1 MTRVLRFARPP
12 VLSASDQGEVSRQRN
27 EKAVACRPDPAL
39 LIRLA
44 LLDAFGKGRN
54 DVRVDGTE
62 CRHPPVDEAIVR
74 GLSEL
79 AALGCPTS
87 TLVLEWLSDRKR
99 SHLVGEGGR
108 NA

>member
-1 MTRVLRFARPP
+1 MTRVLRFVRPSILAAP
-12 VLSASDQGEVSRQRN
+12 DHGEVSRQRDG
-27 EKAVACRPDPAL
+27 EAVACRPDPAL

-44 LLDAFGKGRN
+44 LLDAFGDGRN

-62 CRHPPVDEAIVR
+62 CRHPPADEAIVR